1 MKIRTEA
8 SELGQYLGSLR
19 NVRVLGLFYLLSQ
32 VAVDRLEAKLAD
44 GTITSRLEAADVKR
58 KVLEHEPAEP
68 TTGRDTGAGIEAR
81 AGSVARRGGGRLGKL
96 LE

>member
-1 MKIRTEA
+1 MSI
-8 SELGQYLGSLR
+8 
-19 NVRVLGLFYLLSQ
+19 
-32 VAVDRLEAKLAD
+32 EAKLAD

-81 AGSVARRGGGRLGKL
+81 AGSVARRKSKHGHTWPPPRARVDTHNYDS
-96 LE
+96 